1 MSFSSK
7 SPMRNCCFWASCTW
21 PDRST
26 SGAIGKS
33 TMAEGE
39 NGRRTRTATQ
49 PSVAPPTAGK
59 TDQGVL
65 HLVDIQDRHS
75 ICLDRGPEVRVTK
88 WCLCGDHDI
97 LMLVACKISH
107 VAAAQPRVGERPS
120 VSWLVEALVDNPTR
134 RAPADP
140 TLLAGVGESDRWLV
154 RVRAETTPGQQNPG
168 DCGRGLGGGRKGRA
182 PPWVQPPGW

>member
-154 RVRAETTPGQQNPG
+154 RVRAA
-168 DCGRGLGGGRKGRA
+168 RGLPLRRNNA
-182 PPWVQPPGW
+182 RSTEPG